1 MEASPAAIGR
11 FFSERPRLGD
21 LLVRK
26 GFIKP
31 EQLTQALVEA
41 RSSGE
46 LLGRVLIRQRVIFED
61 ELARSLAEQLDLPY
75 VNLGVLGVD
84 AGVARM
90 LPPAEGRRAA
100 AIPVGMI
107 GGRVRVAFA
116 DPTDETAQAIVEHYV
131 TAPYELAVGEL
142 SDIDR
147 AWRTIEQYAAKA

>member
-46 LLGRVLIRQRVIFED
+46 LLGRVLIRERMIFED
-61 ELARSLAEQLDLPY
+61 ELSRSLAEQLALPY
-75 VNLGVLGVD
+75 VNLGVLGLD
-84 AGVARM
+84 AGAARM
-90 LPPAEGRRAA
+90 LPPAEGRRAGA
-100 AIPVGMI
+100 SPGGMI
-107 GGRVRVAFA
+107 GGRVRCAFA
-116 DPTDETAQAIVEHYV
+116 DPWDGTATATFWHYV
-131 TAPYELAVGEL
+131 
-142 SDIDR
+142 
-147 AWRTIEQYAAKA
+147 